1 MGVKKEMKNKLNE
14 YAKLIAKIFGAQR
27 VYNNQSILDYL
38 QCDMFKDG
46 LRRGLYDEVNK
57 VINSQNEDDKDKY
70 KGCFICENGCKTSRK
85 DVPFWIN
92 NLDNKIMIIA
102 QDPGEYAYEEHKEQG
117 IKNGLATPF
126 AADLFLMDRNEEY
139 IWYKYLCSK
148 ERGLGLDIEDLY
160 ITDISKC
167 YRGEPIN
174 CIKYLK
180 EELCIVRPRIIVAM
194 GRKALKALKK
204 IVIEKLNDSISSLH
218 GKLKEYTFYCEGGL
232 IKIPVLFM
240 LHPSNNGNGSWKK
253 VLKLKVEKNFKSE
266 KEKELRSLGEIIRN
280 AMK

>member
-1 MGVKKEMKNKLNE
+1 MKNKLKE

-38 QCDMFKDG
+38 QGDMFKDG
-46 LRRGLYDEVNK
+46 LRKGLYDEVNK
-57 VINSQNEDDKDKY
+57 VINSQNENDE
-70 KGCFICENGCKTSRK
+70 GCSICENGCNTFRK

-102 QDPGEYAYEEHKEQG
+102 QDPGEYAYKEHKEQG

-148 ERGLGLDIEDLY
+148 ERGLRLDIEDLY

-204 IVIEKLNDSISSLH
+204 IVIEKLNDSISFLH

-232 IKIPVLFM
+232 IEIPVLFM
-240 LHPSNNGNGSWKK
+240 LHPSNNSNGSWKK
-253 VLKLKVEKNFKSE
+253 VLPGKKNFKFE
-266 KEKELRSLGEIIRN
+266 KEEELRRLGDIIRN

>member
-1 MGVKKEMKNKLNE
+1 MKNKLNE

-38 QCDMFKDG
+38 QGDMFKDG
-46 LRRGLYDEVNK
+46 LRRGLYEEVNK
-57 VINSQNEDDKDKY
+57 VINSQSENDE
-70 KGCFICENGCKTSRK
+70 GCFICENGCNTFRK
-85 DVPFWIN
+85 DVPCWIN

-102 QDPGEYAYEEHKEQG
+102 QDPGEYAYEEHKKQG

-126 AADLFLMDRNEEY
+126 AADLFLMDRNEQY
-139 IWYKYLCSK
+139 IWYKHLCSK

-167 YRGEPIN
+167 YRGKLNN
-174 CIKYLK
+174 CIEHLK
-180 EELCIVRPRIIVAM
+180 EELCIVKPRIIVVM
-194 GRKALKALKK
+194 GNYALKALEK
-204 IVIEKLNDSISSLH
+204 IVRRKLKGGITSLH
-218 GKLKEYTFYCEGGL
+218 GVLKKCTFCCDCKL

-240 LHPSNNGNGSWKK
+240 LHPSNNSNGSWKK
-253 VLKLKVEKNFKSE
+253 VLPGKKNFKFE
-266 KEKELRSLGEIIRN
+266 KEEELRRLGDIIRN